1 MNHLSQPLQQITL
14 IGVGLIGGSF
24 VLDLKRQQ
32 RVKNV
37 VGIDLDSENLVRA
50 QERRVIDRAYTTL
63 CAEAVA
69 EADLVLIATP
79 VA

>member
-50 QERRVIDRAYTTL
+50 QERRVIDRAYTCLLYTS
-63 CAEAVA
+63 
-69 EADLVLIATP
+69 
-79 VA
+79 